1 MVRDRIEKGN
11 RHVLRNLFLAAL
23 IGGVVGAGVLL
34 WLGPSFPKNLVAVSC
49 SNSSKDAGTLN
60 HAINHSDA
68 GDEILISGT
77 CDLTSPVVIVGQR
90 SYVGS
95 TPNGS
100 ILRSNSTL
108 PFMVANASYA
118 NNETTPGQGFTIS
131 NLTIDC
137 NGGDRGLVIRASQ
150 VSVSHVHVENCANIG
165 VLDTNLDAAGSPELS
180 GDSKYDT
187 FNDLRIENCGN
198 GFWAKDTKSSVT
210 NGILS
215 NSTIEGS
222 KHTAMDVDD
231 AAGWT
236 IEGNHAL
243 TTSGDGI
250 FVARMYATR
259 VSGNYIE
266 DFADLSQGI
275 DAQSQPNTASEISG
289 NEVFNEASKAPGSF
303 IRVTVARGAATVG
316 VTDNVIHGVGLGVG
330 LDYRALVG
338 TSLKVTSSGNVV
350 SNVGKKLKTTRGVTV
365 DSGM

>member
-1 MVRDRIEKGN
+1 
-11 RHVLRNLFLAAL
+11 
-23 IGGVVGAGVLL
+23 
-34 WLGPSFPKNLVAVSC
+34 
-49 SNSSKDAGTLN
+49 
-60 HAINHSDA
+60 
-68 GDEILISGT
+68 
-77 CDLTSPVVIVGQR
+77 
-90 SYVGS
+90 
-95 TPNGS
+95 
-100 ILRSNSTL
+100 
-108 PFMVANASYA
+108 
-118 NNETTPGQGFTIS
+118 
-131 NLTIDC
+131 
-137 NGGDRGLVIRASQ
+137 
-150 VSVSHVHVENCANIG
+150 
-165 VLDTNLDAAGSPELS
+165 
-180 GDSKYDT
+180 
-187 FNDLRIENCGN
+187 
-198 GFWAKDTKSSVT
+198 
-210 NGILS
+210 
-215 NSTIEGS
+215 
-222 KHTAMDVDD
+222 MDVDD